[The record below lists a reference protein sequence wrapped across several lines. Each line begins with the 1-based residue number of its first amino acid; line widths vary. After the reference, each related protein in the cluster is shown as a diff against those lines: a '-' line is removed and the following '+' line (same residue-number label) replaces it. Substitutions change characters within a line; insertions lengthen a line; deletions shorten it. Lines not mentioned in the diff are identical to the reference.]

1 MCKPAMNDWSLRLFH
16 TLSQYTVG
24 QPSLQTG
31 WVKRVSVTRADCSR
45 QQRLSVNRLP
55 GVSYWRHW
63 PCGPHPAPLSLC
75 CQQKEPGVTH
85 RQARLLKRAEVTLPV
100 HRHTTVT
107 MQPLHTKTTAV
118 PRLCSR
124 HLACFNTTVT
134 SLIKKTLQLC
144 RRLCNHPIFACT
156 SCGKMDTVSFP
167 CATTSVSGGWPLRH
181 RNDLWRVP

>member
-134 SLIKKTLQLC
+134 SLIKKNSTAVPQIMQPSDL
-144 RRLCNHPIFACT
+144 RLHLLWKDGHGIF
-156 SCGKMDTVSFP
+156 
-167 CATTSVSGGWPLRH
+167 SV
-181 RNDLWRVP
+181 RNDLSQWRLAAKTQE